1 LTVGSGS
8 TATTRREADE
18 FGQIAGPDRKSSTG
32 YRRIEGPLV
41 MWYMWYI
48 LNAIG
53 MELRNIYRELSAVA
67 AFIARYVPVI
77 PGE

>member
-1 LTVGSGS
+1 
-8 TATTRREADE
+8 
-18 FGQIAGPDRKSSTG
+18 
-32 YRRIEGPLV
+32 

-67 AFIARYVPVI
+67 VFAARFVPVRRGKR
-77 PGE
+77 PTE